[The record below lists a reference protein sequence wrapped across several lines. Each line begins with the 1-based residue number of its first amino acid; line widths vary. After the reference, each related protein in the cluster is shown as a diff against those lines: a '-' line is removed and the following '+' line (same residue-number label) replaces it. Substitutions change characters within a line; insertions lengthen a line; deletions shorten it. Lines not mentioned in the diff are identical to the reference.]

1 MQWSPMYLSASLRF
15 CKLVW
20 TPILCFAW
28 AAPALS
34 QQPLTTLLVDVDRR
48 VSTSLNGDWHYLVD
62 PGAVGLFSGGD
73 KLRDDGYASNRHPII
88 LGERTGY
95 SEEYDFQHAPTL
107 KVPGDWNTQD
117 PNLFRY
123 EGVLWYQRDFT
134 YQPKPHTR
142 TFLHIGA
149 ANYRSYVWVNAKRI
163 CQHEGGFT
171 PFDCEVTAALK
182 PGNNFVVIA
191 VDSTRLVD
199 GIPSVHVDWFN
210 YGGLTRDVSLVDMP
224 EAFVDDFD
232 VHLKRGTTNELT
244 GYVHVEGGTEGELVN
259 INVPEAGAVATAR
272 TDSSGRASFDVQAK
286 SLSLWSPENP
296 KLYKVQIEA
305 GSDQLNDEIG
315 FREIRVEGTRILLN
329 GKSIFLRGANEHAE
343 APGRTGRAAT
353 DKDIETI
360 FGYLQD
366 LNANFVRLCH
376 YPHDERMTRMAD
388 RKGIMVWSEIPLWQ
402 HISFDQP
409 SVYAKAQI
417 MLQEMIRRD
426 RNKASVIL
434 WSVANETPDNAT
446 RTEFLKNLVSD
457 ARRLD
462 DTRLVTAALLQPR
475 NEGKTKILT
484 DPLAQALDVVGMN
497 EYVGWY
503 TYTPEQ
509 ADDIKFDL
517 PQKPII
523 VSEFGAEA
531 KAGNHG
537 DKSQRWTEESQVNFF
552 EHNFLMLSKIPQA
565 RGFALWILADFRS
578 PTRNIPGLQDGFNR
592 KGLIAED
599 GTKKQAFYYVQKIY
613 EDKKIGKA
621 E

>member
-1 MQWSPMYLSASLRF
+1 M
-15 CKLVW
+15 
-20 TPILCFAW
+20 
-28 AAPALS
+28 
-34 QQPLTTLLVDVDRR
+34 
-48 VSTSLNGDWHYLVD
+48 
-62 PGAVGLFSGGD
+62 
-73 KLRDDGYASNRHPII
+73 
-88 LGERTGY
+88 
-95 SEEYDFQHAPTL
+95 
-107 KVPGDWNTQD
+107 
-117 PNLFRY
+117 
-123 EGVLWYQRDFT
+123 
-134 YQPKPHTR
+134 
-142 TFLHIGA
+142 
-149 ANYRSYVWVNAKRI
+149 
-163 CQHEGGFT
+163 
-171 PFDCEVTAALK
+171 
-182 PGNNFVVIA
+182 
-191 VDSTRLVD
+191 
-199 GIPSVHVDWFN
+199 HVDWFN
-210 YGGLTRDVSLVDMP
+210 YGGITRDVSLVDVP

-232 VHLKRGTTNELT
+232 VHLKRGTTNELA
-244 GYVHVEGGTEGELVN
+244 GYVHVEGGREGELVN
-259 INVPEAGAVATAR
+259 INIPEAGAAATAK
-272 TDSSGRASFDVQAK
+272 TDSSGRANFDVQAK

-305 GSDQLNDEIG
+305 GSDQLSDEIG

-353 DKDIETI
+353 DKDVETI

-409 SVYAKAQI
+409 SVYTKAQV

-457 ARRLD
+457 AHRLD

-475 NEGKTKILT
+475 NEGETKILT

-509 ADDIKFDL
+509 ADNIKFEL